1 MGAVKARPLTAI
13 KSVVRVARVTG
24 PTLLAVGPSGA
35 SNEVG
40 NPVIDVIDSSA
51 VGSRATVSGP
61 ALSAIVNVVVDA
73 GVINRPEGE

>member
-1 MGAVKARPLTAI
+1 MRA
-13 KSVVRVARVTG
+13 VRVAV
-24 PTLLAVGPSGA
+24 PTLPAVGPSGA
-35 SNEVG
+35 SNEVE

>member
-1 MGAVKARPLTAI
+1 MRA
-13 KSVVRVARVTG
+13 ARVTG
-24 PTLLAVGPSGA
+24 PTLLVVGPFGAVTIVKKGVGTGTKLLPVGPFGA
-35 SNEVG
+35 SN
-40 NPVIDVIDSSA
+40 VIDFSA